1 MPRRRTRQ
9 KRRKTRRRTRRRK
22 QRKRKRRRTKRR
34 RRKRGGAPYKDFVVG
49 TEVRLST
56 AGVMRVLEGNFHHNS
71 PYSGQHELPLALDD
85 PASWRGIVRSSSNE
99 PQRRYQSSGA
109 GVVVVTWRFP
119 PGAPPGEASLAAQI
133 RYEDAPGPKPWG
145 GVWGWERDGI
155 AGPVSDIEP
164 LGRTHAQIPG

>member
-1 MPRRRTRQ
+1 
-9 KRRKTRRRTRRRK
+9 
-22 QRKRKRRRTKRR
+22 
-34 RRKRGGAPYKDFVVG
+34 
-49 TEVRLST
+49 
-56 AGVMRVLEGNFHHNS
+56 MRVLEGNFHHNS
-71 PYSGQHELPLALDD
+71 PYRRRRLAQYFND

-99 PQRRYQSSGA
+99 PQRRMKGSGA

-119 PGAPPGEASLAAQI
+119 PGPARRLPPGEAWLAAQI

-145 GVWGWERDGI
+145 GVWGWERGGI

>member
-22 QRKRKRRRTKRR
+22 QRKRRTKRR
-34 RRKRGGAPYKDFVVG
+34 RRKRGGAPYEDFVVG
-49 TEVRLST
+49 TQVRLST

-71 PYSGQHELPLALDD
+71 PYMGNPRLARYFNDA
-85 PASWRGIVRSSSNE
+85 ASWRGIVRSSSNE
-99 PQRRYQSSGA
+99 PQRRMKGSGA
-109 GVVVVTWRFP
+109 GVVVVAWRFP
-119 PGAPPGEASLAAQI
+119 IDQSGLLLTSTI

-164 LGRTHAQIPG
+164 LGRTHAPIPG